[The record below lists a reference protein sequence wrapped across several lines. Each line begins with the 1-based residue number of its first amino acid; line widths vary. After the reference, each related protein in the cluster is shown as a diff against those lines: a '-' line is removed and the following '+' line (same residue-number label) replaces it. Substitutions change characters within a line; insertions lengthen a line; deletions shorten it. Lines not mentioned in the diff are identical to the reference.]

1 MLSTTIINTRDD
13 LDALIDTPVHAEF
26 MALLEGSLWLIQR
39 DDVNRRFVAIEDDT
53 TIERF
58 QFTRADFPDAQP
70 PALPEWT
77 PPPSD
82 VPQIVSPLQ
91 AMLALKHANK
101 LDDVE
106 AYLNDP
112 ATDPIKKLAWE
123 KAVEFKRESPLLL
136 EIAEAVGL
144 GSSDLDALFIDA
156 ASIEV

>member
-1 MLSTTIINTRDD
+1 
-13 LDALIDTPVHAEF
+13 
-26 MALLEGSLWLIQR
+26 
-39 DDVNRRFVAIEDDT
+39 
-53 TIERF
+53 
-58 QFTRADFPDAQP
+58 
-70 PALPEWT
+70 
-77 PPPSD
+77 
-82 VPQIVSPLQ
+82 
-91 AMLALKHANK
+91 MLALKHANK

>member
-1 MLSTTIINTRDD
+1 MT
-13 LDALIDTPVHAEF
+13 
-26 MALLEGSLWLIQR
+26 LLKGSLWLIQR
-39 DDVNRRFVAIEDDT
+39 DDVNRRFIAIEDDT

-70 PALPEWT
+70 PSLPEWT

-91 AMLALKHANK
+91 AMLALKQANK

-106 AYLNDP
+106 AYLNDST
-112 ATDPIKKLAWE
+112 TDPIKKLAWE

-136 EIAEAVGL
+136 EIADAVGL
-144 GSSDLDALFIDA
+144 GSSELDALFIAA